1 MPCLVFG
8 SPRSKAGVSAPT
20 TMAAKQRPSVHAS
33 GVMDLGSSARR
44 ARTRAGEIKRGRV
57 KRFRTASAR
66 KARRM
71 VVPGAVGSISSL
83 GECEGDL

>member
-1 MPCLVFG
+1 
-8 SPRSKAGVSAPT
+8 
-20 TMAAKQRPSVHAS
+20 
-33 GVMDLGSSARR
+33 MDLGSSARR